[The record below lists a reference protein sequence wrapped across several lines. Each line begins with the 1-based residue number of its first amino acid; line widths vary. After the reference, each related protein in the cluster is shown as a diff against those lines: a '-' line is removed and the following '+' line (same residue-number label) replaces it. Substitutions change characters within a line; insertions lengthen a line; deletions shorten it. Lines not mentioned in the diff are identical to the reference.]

1 MNQTI
6 SWTSTTSCGKEQEL
20 SIPANEEA
28 CQVCQGKGLFDLPTR
43 LVSLE
48 EFTRWNLEEK
58 EDYLRGG
65 YDMECPECSGRGLV
79 LVPAD
84 PDSELA
90 RQYLELDFARRERV
104 WEESNSERYD

>member
-1 MNQTI
+1 MSQTI
-6 SWTSTTSCGKEQEL
+6 SWISMNFSGKEQEF
-20 SIPANEEA
+20 SIPAKEEI
-28 CQVCQGKGLFDLPTR
+28 CQVCQGKGLFDLPIR
-43 LVSLE
+43 LVSPE
-48 EFTRWNLEEK
+48 EFMRWNLEEK

-84 PDSELA
+84 PSSELA

-104 WEESNSERYD
+104 WEESRG